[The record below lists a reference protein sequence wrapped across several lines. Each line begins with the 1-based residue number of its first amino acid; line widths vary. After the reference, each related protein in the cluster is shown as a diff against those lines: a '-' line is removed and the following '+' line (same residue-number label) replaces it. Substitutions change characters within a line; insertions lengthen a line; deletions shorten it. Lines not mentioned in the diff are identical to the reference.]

1 VARPES
7 HAPCYPGAVRIEAFL
22 ESLGRS
28 AISSAL
34 NHEAPALVRPTTD
47 ARHGDYQLNGVL
59 PLAKQLKK
67 NPRELAEAVAEALR
81 KEPPVASAEVAGPGF
96 VNLRLDDAW
105 LARTLSADLDDVR
118 DGVPEAERK
127 ERVVVDFSGPNIAK
141 QMHVGHLR
149 STIIGD
155 AIVKI
160 LRFLGHDVIGDNH
173 LGDWGTQFGLL
184 IVGMRELGDEQAL
197 ERDAIVELERV
208 YKLASERA
216 KTDEAFA
223 AAARAEL
230 AKLQAGDAANTAMW
244 QRFVAVTKA
253 ELDKV
258 YERLEI
264 NFETWYGESFYNPLL
279 AGVVELVRERGIA
292 REDEGALC
300 IFFNELESAPDEL
313 KKQKEPFIVQK
324 RDGAFLYSTTDIAT
338 IRHRREVQQAS
349 RMIYVVDMRQAQHF
363 KQLFGVARL
372 LGWDDIRLEHLG
384 FGSVL
389 GKDGKPL
396 KTRDASGKA
405 ITLMSLL
412 VEAEERALARLKEG
426 MAEGKIKLGE
436 DDLPAVARAVGI
448 GAVKYA
454 DLHQNRSSDYVFD
467 FDKMIAFQGNAGPYM
482 QYACARAFSI
492 LRSGG
497 AATDAVRGPI
507 TLEAAE
513 EKLLGRALLRFGE
526 VVHQAADYGLPHLI
540 TDHLYDLARAFSTFY
555 EACPVLKAEGAT
567 RESRLGLCGLTA
579 RQLRRGLG
587 LLGIA
592 AVERM

>member
-1 VARPES
+1 
-7 HAPCYPGAVRIEAFL
+7 VRIEAFL

-28 AISSAL
+28 AISTAL
-34 NHEAPALVRPTTD
+34 NHEAPAQVRPTTD

-67 NPRELAEAVAEALR
+67 NPRELAEAVAVELR

-96 VNLRLDDAW
+96 VNLRLDEGW
-105 LARTLSADLDDVR
+105 LAKSLTADLTDAR
-118 DGVPEAERK
+118 DGVPEADQK
-127 ERVVVDFSGPNIAK
+127 ERVVIDFSGPNIAK

-155 AIVKI
+155 ALVKV
-160 LRFLGHDVIGDNH
+160 LRFLGHEVIGDNH

-184 IVGMRELGDEQAL
+184 IVGMRELGDEKAL
-197 ERDAIVELERV
+197 RDDAIVELERV

-223 AAARAEL
+223 TAARAEL
-230 AKLQAGDAANTAMW
+230 AKLQAGDAENTAMW
-244 QRFVAVTKA
+244 ERFVAVTRA

-264 NFETWYGESFYNPLL
+264 KFETWYGESFYNPLL
-279 AGVVELVRERGIA
+279 ADVVKLVREHGIA
-292 REDEGALC
+292 RDDEGALC
-300 IFFNELESAPDEL
+300 IFFNELERAPDEL

-338 IRHRREVQQAS
+338 IRHRREVQKAT
-349 RMIYVVDMRQAQHF
+349 RMIYVVDMRQSQHF

-372 LGWDDIRLEHLG
+372 LGWDDVRLEHLG

-405 ITLMSLL
+405 ITLASLL
-412 VEAEERALARLKEG
+412 DEAEERALARLQEG
-426 MAEGKIKLGE
+426 KAEGKM
-436 DDLPAVARAVGI
+436 DLSDEELAKVARAVGI

-454 DLHQNRSSDYVFD
+454 DLHQNRSSDYMFD
-467 FDKMIAFQGNAGPYM
+467 FDKMITFQGNAGPYM
-482 QYACARAFSI
+482 QYAYARVQSI
-492 LRSGG
+492 FRRGG
-497 AATDAVRGPI
+497 IDASALRGPI
-507 TLEAAE
+507 ALEAPE
-513 EKLLGRALLRFGE
+513 ERALARVLLRFGE
-526 VVHQAADYGLPHLI
+526 VVHQAADSGLPHLI
-540 TDHLYDLARAFSTFY
+540 TDHLYDLARAYSTFF
-555 EACPVLKAEGAT
+555 EACPVLKSEGAT
-567 RESRLGLCGLTA
+567 RDSRLGLCWLTA